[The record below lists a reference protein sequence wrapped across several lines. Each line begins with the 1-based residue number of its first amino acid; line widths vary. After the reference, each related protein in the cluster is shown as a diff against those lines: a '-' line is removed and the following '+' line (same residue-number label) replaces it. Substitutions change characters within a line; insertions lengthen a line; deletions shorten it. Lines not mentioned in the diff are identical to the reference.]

1 MLEIRRIRKEKGISQ
16 KVLGELTGMFQNE
29 ISRIETGKRP
39 PTVEEKV
46 ILAAVLEVPA
56 EQLFQAQG
64 PVRIP
69 FSK

>member
-16 KVLGELTGMFQNE
+16 KILAALTGMFQNE
-29 ISRIETGKRP
+29 ISVIETGKRP

-46 ILAAVLEVPA
+46 ILAAVLEVSK
-56 EQLFQAQG
+56 EQLFQEQG